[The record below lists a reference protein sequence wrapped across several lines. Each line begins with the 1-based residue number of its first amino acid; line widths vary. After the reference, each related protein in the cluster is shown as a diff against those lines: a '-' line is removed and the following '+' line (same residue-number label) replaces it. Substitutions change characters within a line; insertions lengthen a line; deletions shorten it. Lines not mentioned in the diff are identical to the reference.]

1 MVVIGGLGSLPGAV
15 IGAIYVAGAKYL
27 LPAGWSL
34 LASGFGILFLLM
46 FLPEGLG
53 GLVYG
58 IRDSMLRKV
67 ATRRHILVPSLLAD
81 MRVDVEP
88 VQLGAALGQPEAV
101 ALDTV
106 IVDGVAETEL
116 TTTGAA
122 RSSR

>member
-1 MVVIGGLGSLPGAV
+1 
-15 IGAIYVAGAKYL
+15 
-27 LPAGWSL
+27 
-34 LASGFGILFLLM
+34 M

-58 IRDSMLRKV
+58 VRDSMLRRV
-67 ATRRHILVPSLLAD
+67 AIRRNILVPSLLAD

-88 VQLGAALGQPEAV
+88 VQLGAAIGQPEAV
-101 ALDTV
+101 ALETV

>member
-1 MVVIGGLGSLPGAV
+1 
-15 IGAIYVAGAKYL
+15 
-27 LPAGWSL
+27 
-34 LASGFGILFLLM
+34 
-46 FLPEGLG
+46 
-53 GLVYG
+53 VYG
-58 IRDSMLRKV
+58 IRDSMLRRV
-67 ATRRHILVPSLLAD
+67 AIRRNILVPSLLAD

-116 TTTGAA
+116 TTTGAG